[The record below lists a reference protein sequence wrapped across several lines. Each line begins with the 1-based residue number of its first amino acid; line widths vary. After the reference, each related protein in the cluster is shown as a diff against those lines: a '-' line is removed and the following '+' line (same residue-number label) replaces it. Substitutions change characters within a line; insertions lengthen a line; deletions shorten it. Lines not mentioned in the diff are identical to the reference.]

1 MDWLEKLLE
10 ETIAVNAYL
19 FWEKYLRQESRGKDS
34 EEGGPMTQ
42 YCDHCEERPSE
53 DIRKLKR
60 R

>member
-34 EEGGPMTQ
+34 EEECAG
-42 YCDHCEERPSE
+42 SV
-53 DIRKLKR
+53 L
-60 R
+60 